1 MKIGNSLLRLTL
13 KIKIDIE
20 LISKIE
26 RFPAT
31 RKSNFFFA
39 KSHANSIRQEICHQ
53 QAHDATRDTLYMA
66 TPGVSPLRNDG
77 ILFRQRLSKWVTRRS
92 HKTPNVYEC
101 ILEIAVAAATMPV
114 RMYNRT
120 FSINFQVGPR
130 TAYRREKYAGMCAR
144 VNI

>member
-39 KSHANSIRQEICHQ
+39 KSHANHSIRQEICH
-53 QAHDATRDTLYMA
+53 
-66 TPGVSPLRNDG
+66 
-77 ILFRQRLSKWVTRRS
+77 
-92 HKTPNVYEC
+92 
-101 ILEIAVAAATMPV
+101 
-114 RMYNRT
+114 
-120 FSINFQVGPR
+120 
-130 TAYRREKYAGMCAR
+130 
-144 VNI
+144 